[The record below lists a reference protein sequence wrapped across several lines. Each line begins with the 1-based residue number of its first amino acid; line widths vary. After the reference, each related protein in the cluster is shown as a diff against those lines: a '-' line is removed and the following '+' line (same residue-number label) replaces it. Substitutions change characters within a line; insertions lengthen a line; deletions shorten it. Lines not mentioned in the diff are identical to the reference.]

1 MAMYPFSSLSLPLFL
16 VLCFL
21 FLLSLYLSTPSFLF
35 SLWES
40 LCQDLL
46 QWSWEKAECL
56 FLHYK
61 TLCADGNSA
70 LTREISNFPSPLG
83 GRGCK
88 QLVRSAHW
96 MEAKCGRNDWVL
108 LLCCPVEFA
117 LRAKPT
123 KMRSGSYQRRNLMH
137 VCFYPQSSITKDFCI
152 WGMLQ
157 RLRQADIY
165 QLWSVFN
172 ML

>member
-1 MAMYPFSSLSLPLFL
+1 MAMFPFSSLSLTLFL
-16 VLCFL
+16 FLCFL
-21 FLLSLYLSTPSFLF
+21 FLLSLYLSTPSSLF
-35 SLWES
+35 SLWEG

-56 FLHYK
+56 VLQYK
-61 TLCADGNSA
+61 TLRADGNSA
-70 LTREISNFPSPLG
+70 LARDISNFPSPLG

-88 QLVRSAHW
+88 QLVRSTHW
-96 MEAKCGRNDWVL
+96 MEAKCGRNDWAL

-123 KMRSGSYQRRNLMH
+123 KRRSGSYQRRNLMH
-137 VCFYPQSSITKDFCI
+137 VCFHPQSSIMKDFCI

-157 RLRQADIY
+157 RLRQADVY